1 MRALR
6 TGAQACRAVNHRK
19 LRAGVPLIEI

>member
-6 TGAQACRAVNHRK
+6 TDGRAVNHGK